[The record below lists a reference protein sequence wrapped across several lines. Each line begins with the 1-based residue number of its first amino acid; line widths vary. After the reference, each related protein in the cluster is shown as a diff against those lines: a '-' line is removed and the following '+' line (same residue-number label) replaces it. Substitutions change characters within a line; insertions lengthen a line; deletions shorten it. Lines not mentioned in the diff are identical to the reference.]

1 LDVYRNVEAHV
12 SSSSF
17 FAVTLLLAMGGAQTR
32 FAHAQSQ
39 PAPCAVSPI
48 LVDSARNEALSV
60 LTSASPLVRET
71 RRDLG
76 VVRMEDFS
84 PVTVVRDGKICT
96 LVARNFGPRLDTG
109 PSLVVLR
116 MGPLVFYARDPDQRR
131 TTGLILD
138 TTYKVVLRLGPL
150 IP

>member
-1 LDVYRNVEAHV
+1 MRD
-12 SSSSF
+12 
-17 FAVTLLLAMGGAQTR
+17 
-32 FAHAQSQ
+32 
-39 PAPCAVSPI
+39 
-48 LVDSARNEALSV
+48 
-60 LTSASPLVRET
+60 T

-76 VVRMEDFS
+76 IARMEDFS

-96 LVARNFGPRLDTG
+96 IIAKNFTPRLDTG

-131 TTGLILD
+131 TTGIILD
-138 TTYKVVLRLGPL
+138 TTYRVVLRLGPV

>member
-1 LDVYRNVEAHV
+1 M
-12 SSSSF
+12 SSNSF
-17 FAVTLLLAMGGAQTR
+17 LAVTLLLAMGGVHTRLVRAQT
-32 FAHAQSQ
+32 Q
-39 PAPCAVSPI
+39 PAPCSVSQI
-48 LVDSARNEALSV
+48 LVDSARDEALSV
-60 LTSASPLVRET
+60 LTSTSPLMRDT

-76 VVRMEDFS
+76 IARMEDFS

-96 LVARNFGPRLDTG
+96 IIAKNFTPRLDTG

-131 TTGLILD
+131 TTGIILD
-138 TTYKVVLRLGPL
+138 TTYRVVLRLGPV

>member
-1 LDVYRNVEAHV
+1 
-12 SSSSF
+12 
-17 FAVTLLLAMGGAQTR
+17 MGGAQTR
-32 FAHAQSQ
+32 FARAQSQ

-60 LTSASPLVRET
+60 LTSGSPLMRDT

-76 VVRMEDFS
+76 IARLEDFA
-84 PVTVVRDGKICT
+84 PVTVVRDGKICSLIASHFT
-96 LVARNFGPRLDTG
+96 PHLDTG

-116 MGPLVFYARDPDQRR
+116 LGSLVFYARDPDQRR
-131 TTGLILD
+131 GTGLILD

>member
-1 LDVYRNVEAHV
+1 M
-12 SSSSF
+12 SSNSF
-17 FAVTLLLAMGGAQTR
+17 LAVTLLLAMGGAHTR
-32 FAHAQSQ
+32 FARAQSQ
-39 PAPCAVSPI
+39 PAPCAVSPT
-48 LVDSARNEALSV
+48 LVDSARDEALSV
-60 LTSASPLVRET
+60 LTSASPLMRDT

-76 VVRMEDFS
+76 IARMEDFS

-96 LVARNFGPRLDTG
+96 LIAKNFSPRLDTG

-138 TTYKVVLRLGPL
+138 TTYRVVLRLGPV